1 MCTCLP
7 KKCLKV
13 YLSFSAILI
22 ILLGAAIIIASAVQF
37 SNTDIV
43 SGDQKSAVMATM
55 WVLIGLGA
63 FLIFIGLIGL
73 CGTLKKSS
81 CLLFLANI
89 FIIIFFLLFLAIGVA
104 CLYLFGS
111 DNALVNNFEECRKLE
126 FLKGP
131 DDYALDA
138 QKYLCSPYCPCNG
151 NLLTIQSQ
159 IIKTTNNQTM
169 AAIVDVD
176 SKGAKKVQ
184 ECPEF
189 QTRFSSYSQYFDV
202 VGTLEEKFNCA
213 GICTKLPYYIFTDV
227 NRGDPED
234 KCSTKIIDFIKKYG
248 IIVGSIS
255 IIISFLLLLNI
266 ILSCCLSRHPNKDDN
281 TN

>member
-1 MCTCLP
+1 MCVCLP

-43 SGDQKSAVMATM
+43 TGDQKNALMATM
-55 WVLIGLGA
+55 WALIGLGA
-63 FLIFIGLIGL
+63 FLVLIGLIGL
-73 CGTLKKSS
+73 IGTIKKSS
-81 CLLFLANI
+81 CLLFLANL
-89 FIIIFFLLFLAIGVA
+89 FIIIFFLLFLVIGVA

-111 DNALVNNFEECRKLE
+111 NNAMLNDLEDCRKME
-126 FLKGP
+126 FMKGP

-138 QKYLCSPYCPCNG
+138 SKYLCSPYCPCSG
-151 NLLTIQSQ
+151 NLVTIQAQ
-159 IIKTTNNQTM
+159 IIKTTGNQTM
-169 AAIVDVD
+169 ASVVDVD

-189 QTRFSSYSQYFDV
+189 NSRFAAYSQYFDI
-202 VGTLEEKFNCA
+202 VGTLEDKFKCA
-213 GICTKLPYYIFTDV
+213 GICTRLPYYIFTDI

-234 KCSTKIIDFIKKYG
+234 KCSTKIIDFIRKYG

-255 IIISFLLLLNI
+255 VIISFLLLLNI
-266 ILSCCLSRHPNKDDN
+266 VLSCCLSRHPDKDDN
-281 TN
+281 SN